1 MIFFLYPIVDFVIVS
16 IYLLEN
22 NILNINK
29 ILTKEIEETNRGN
42 NDFYKKKKK
51 LMVQLIVCLS
61 FIHMYLRYIY

>member
-29 ILTKEIEETNRGN
+29 ILTKEIEERNRGN
-42 NDFYKKKKK
+42 NDFYKKKERKKK
-51 LMVQLIVCLS
+51 LVVQLIEMLPVGT
-61 FIHMYLRYIY
+61 